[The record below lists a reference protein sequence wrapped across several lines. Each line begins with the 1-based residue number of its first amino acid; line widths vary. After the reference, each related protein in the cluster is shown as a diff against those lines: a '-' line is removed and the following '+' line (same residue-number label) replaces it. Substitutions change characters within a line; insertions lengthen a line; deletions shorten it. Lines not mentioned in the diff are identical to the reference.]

1 MWTKVRRF
9 FHEWNLPQTLAIG
22 IFEHREKLERNSV
35 VKQPRQVS
43 TYKDK
48 TKMNSKFNFQEQH
61 PSSRRIHRQT
71 RKFW

>member
-22 IFEHREKLERNSV
+22 LFEHREKLERKSG
-35 VKQPRQVS
+35 VKQPNF
-43 TYKDK
+43 YKEK
-48 TKMNSKFNFQEQH
+48 KYIPNVNSKFNFQEQH
-61 PSSRRIHRQT
+61 LSSRRTHRQT

>member
-22 IFEHREKLERNSV
+22 IFEHREKLERNPV
-35 VKQPRQVS
+35 VKQPKWVS

-48 TKMNSKFNFQEQH
+48 TKINSKFNFQEQH
-61 PSSRRIHRQT
+61 LSSLRTHRQT

>member
-22 IFEHREKLERNSV
+22 IFEHREKLERNPV

-61 PSSRRIHRQT
+61 LSSRRTHRQT

>member
-22 IFEHREKLERNSV
+22 IFEHREKLERNPV
-35 VKQPRQVS
+35 VKQPKCVS

-48 TKMNSKFNFQEQH
+48 TKINSKFNFQEQH
-61 PSSRRIHRQT
+61 LSSRRIHRQT